1 MGMDCHALVGLFSA
15 LVGESFLLF
24 SGGPSLRSTEFSFVS
39 GSLEVLN
46 LSSGHVEILW
56 PSVAEKV

>member
-1 MGMDCHALVGLFSA
+1 LFSA

-24 SGGPSLRSTEFSFVS
+24 SGGPSLRSAESLLVS
-39 GSLEVLN
+39 ASLEALD